1 MMLPKRK
8 RMRMIRTEIQSIQ
21 WLRKM
26 GYLVHQN
33 EWHDGT
39 VIVVNPTTNASRQFD
54 SATFAHAFL
63 VEQAQVYQ
71 RNRTN
76 QNVIQGGQA

>member
-26 GYLVHQN
+26 GYRVHPN

-54 SATFAHAFL
+54 SATFAQAFL
-63 VEQAQVYQ
+63 LEQAQVYQ
-71 RNRTN
+71 RNRTS
-76 QNVIQGGQA
+76 QNVIQGGHA